1 MSNDYASISGAHSMG
16 PFQYININLLKILVW
31 ANKIVERP
39 SSPET
44 GVVHHFEFVLKT
56 AHLCLLK
63 HCELWKKEKF
73 KH

>member
-44 GVVHHFEFVLKT
+44 GVVHHFEFSFKNGSPLSTKT
-56 AHLCLLK
+56 
-63 HCELWKKEKF
+63 LWTMKERKI
-73 KH
+73 

>member
-44 GVVHHFEFVLKT
+44 GVVHHFEFCFKNRSPLSTKT
-56 AHLCLLK
+56 
-63 HCELWKKEKF
+63 LWTMKERKI
-73 KH
+73 